1 MEFRSGRQTL
11 FGKNLCSRL
20 YLYLYIGFSVTAC
33 MDDRYLFLLP
43 KLKRPSDEDVFYLHP
58 MVLYLYSNEN
68 RGGYTIIRFLLL
80 TAFDE

>member
-1 MEFRSGRQTL
+1 MECGVSVGQTG
-11 FGKNLCSRL
+11 FVRKNFVPGCI
-20 YLYLYIGFSVTAC
+20 YLYIGFSFTVC
-33 MDDRYLFLLP
+33 WDDRYLFLLP

-58 MVLYLYSNEN
+58 MVLYFEN